1 MRRSALLLP
10 AALLLAGLPPSG
22 QAQPASVPAAA
33 PPPATATATPDPQGP
48 LYAIEIR
55 TGPSWDSAKRPQ
67 DQAFFR
73 EHSAH
78 LKRLRDEGRLLVGAR
93 YGDKG
98 LLVLR
103 AASEEDAHALVKAD
117 PSMQAGTF
125 AYTLAELRV
134 FYGGSLAVPPRRP

>member
-1 MRRSALLLP
+1 MRRRTPPLLFA
-10 AALLLAGLPPSG
+10 AALLTALSPGVRAQAPPS
-22 QAQPASVPAAA
+22 AAPAAPASTAAEAQA
-33 PPPATATATPDPQGP
+33 PLFAV
-48 LYAIEIR
+48 EIR
-55 TGPSWDSAKRPQ
+55 TGPSWDAAKRPQ

-93 YGDKG
+93 YAEKG

-103 AASEEDAHALVKAD
+103 AASEDEAHALVKAD

-125 AYTLAELRV
+125 AYSLAEFRV
-134 FYGGSLAVPPRRP
+134 FYGGSLQPPARRP